1 MAVLVILGIGL
12 VIFGGIVL
20 LLLPDRPG
28 GELSFRGATLKSPTA
43 GLPLIVVGVAA
54 VWLGYAYPAPSAGA
68 RPAPGPSTTE
78 PRPDTSTTATTASPD
93 TTITT
98 RTTGCVIR
106 VDHIGA
112 RISEKPSHDARE
124 LASVPAGEYPTFGFT
139 VANWA
144 GRNEGWFLI
153 KVNGRQGW
161 IVDNGILIT
170 DKSSACS

>member
-78 PRPDTSTTATTASPD
+78 PRPDT
-93 TTITT
+93 
-98 RTTGCVIR
+98 TGCVIR